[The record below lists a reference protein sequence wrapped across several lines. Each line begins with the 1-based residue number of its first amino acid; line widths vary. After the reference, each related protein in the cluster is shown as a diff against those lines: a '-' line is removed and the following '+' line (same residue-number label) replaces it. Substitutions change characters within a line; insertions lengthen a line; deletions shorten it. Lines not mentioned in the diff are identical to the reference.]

1 MQGIATRRCQA
12 WEKSIPTV
20 EIWGKKLCLVIQAQ
34 NAAVNTSVK
43 AFGWVK
49 WVKGTCHPVPK
60 QNCHKLHRQWRNSR
74 EKRTFICYNHMFI
87 WASKH
92 YPQCTFCFFLWE
104 NRQSIQVIYHYI
116 CLHTDYMGVVLL
128 YSYDWSSTPIVHL
141 TEQAT
146 CVSKTGVLIS
156 VESNL
161 RFILPSLTHT
171 FLSNKY
177 KKLN

>member
-60 QNCHKLHRQWRNSR
+60 QNCHKLHRQWSNSR

-87 WASKH
+87 WALKH
-92 YPQCTFCFFLWE
+92 YPQSTFCFFLWE
-104 NRQSIQVIYHYI
+104 NRQSIQATYHYI
-116 CLHTDYMGVVLL
+116 CFSIAYRL
-128 YSYDWSSTPIVHL
+128 YGCSLALQLWLIQHPYSPLDWAGNVCVKDWSPHQCRIKPAFHSTFTH
-141 TEQAT
+141 
-146 CVSKTGVLIS
+146 SHVLI
-156 VESNL
+156 
-161 RFILPSLTHT
+161 
-171 FLSNKY
+171 K
-177 KKLN
+177 